1 MRRATKIAA
10 SLAGALL
17 LLVAG
22 FTAMNWA
29 PDRPVSEL
37 SARWAQP
44 PSTFI
49 DVAGMRVHVRDEGL
63 RDDPVPIILL
73 HGTSASLHTWDGW
86 VRELEQDRRV
96 IRVDMPGFGLT
107 GPTPDGDY
115 TIAAYVRF
123 ATAVLDH
130 FGIEHCVLAGN
141 SFGGWVAWE
150 TALAQPGRVNA
161 LILVD
166 SAGYAIRSQSVPIA
180 FRIAQIPVLN
190 RLMEVTLPRSMIES
204 SVRNVYGHPDKVTP
218 ELVDRYYEITLRQGN
233 RRSLVQRFVQA
244 PLGIDEE
251 RIKELKVPTLIL
263 WGGRDRLIPLEY
275 AGLFNRDIAGSEL
288 VVFDDLGHVPQEEDA
303 ARTVGAAK
311 AFLARH

>member
-10 SLAGALL
+10 SLAGALVL
-17 LLVAG
+17 LLAG
-22 FTAMNWA
+22 FTALNWA

-37 SARWAQP
+37 AARWAQP

-233 RRSLVQRFVQA
+233 RKSLVQRFVQA

-303 ARTVGAAK
+303 VRTVSAAK